1 MIFFHLMLFTCRLV
15 DSQTFLNFGAVGAA
29 SVTLVT
35 WCKSAPIA
43 ARQKTTMEPIRDD
56 SGGNREMM
64 SNKRTDNKKVNSRL
78 RQWNN

>member
-1 MIFFHLMLFTCRLV
+1 MPSRLV
-15 DSQTFLNFGAVGAA
+15 DSETFLNFGAVGAA

-35 WCKSAPIA
+35 WYESAPIA

-56 SGGNREMM
+56 GGGNREIISNEMM
-64 SNKRTDNKKVNSRL
+64 ENKKSRL